1 MLIIRLDEFS
11 NRIPFALDL
20 DYKIVVEILNFC
32 LQTCF
37 FEEVLSSNVIFS
49 VRFIVQLTLT

>member
-32 LQTCF
+32 FKRVFLKKFCLQT
-37 FEEVLSSNVIFS
+37 
-49 VRFIVQLTLT
+49 